1 MFNPEYGMPYETDVN
16 QYETE
21 EERRRRLAQEAE
33 AAMPVKQTITYD
45 PVTGAQKVKIE
56 GGASNLTNANPAT
69 PTVSGPV
76 SPDDIYNR
84 MIQAESGGRQF
95 NAQGGVLTSPR
106 GAMGAGQVM
115 PATAMQPGYGVTNIF
130 DMAQQRGVPVP
141 SRDEAGA
148 RQLLG
153 NESLNRDFGQSYFNA
168 MQQRFPG
175 QPDASVAA
183 YNAGPGR
190 VGQNMAANA
199 GQLNAGQLP
208 NETQAYIQKVMGRM
222 PQATA
227 QQPQP
232 IIDDQGQMIGRET
245 PEQMVAGAATN
256 APVDPNSIV
265 QQPGMQQVSQP
276 GVPAQALPEQAGPPT
291 SLMSNAGWVERYNTA
306 KDNFQML
313 ADLSQ
318 DPNLTIGAKM
328 EINGAM
334 AKQKAFERS
343 QAEALAKFQEN
354 PDQAMKDLSRDM
366 RRDNKQGSWLK
377 YLFYGFIDPNMA
389 KNERLKLFPEE
400 GATYK
405 SVVNPSGQAGEIMF
419 SRDGQAMRGRY
430 ADGSEMPQQDVISLA
445 AGIGTGGVAKSY
457 RLPNGTMVNQDK
469 QGRLTMANTRQP
481 FAGDTSTLLTEEQ
494 YKTVQDRANNAG
506 QEAAK
511 EQRARTPGD
520 TVAIQ
525 QAFDQAKNMVLG
537 PVTGMAGGTGQAP
550 GTQQTVA
557 QQPTGQQPVTQRP
570 ATQPTAGAQPWF
582 GQPKASSAMVPGP
595 NEGTEA
601 FKSRLSIQADQAKFF
616 NGAEPASS
624 TTPVTRTGVSAHSVK
639 AGEAEQIFRDMNKI
653 IVDNPQI
660 AGTGRVNNWFDFGL
674 RMATGGFSQDPGKQE
689 KDRAAIVKNLD
700 PIGLKQFE
708 RFEGLAQRAANTVA
722 KEVNPAGAFQES
734 DAVRAAK
741 QTFSNLKDLGPS
753 TIIEGTRGYAEK
765 NLKDKVFGEFVRNR
779 PDISNIDQ
787 ARTEFNQVFK
797 PYEAQINGINEVR
810 IKSVDKE
817 MVTRF
822 GPEWKQTYN
831 QSIAQKN
838 TTQQTA
844 INNYLTAKS
853 IESERR
859 YPLPKIIDGKMQ
871 FENKDQQFAAKYG
884 LDQYLAGRR

>member
-222 PQATA
+222 PQAQA
-227 QQPQP
+227 AQP

-245 PEQMVAGAATN
+245 PDQMVAGAATN
-256 APVDPNSIV
+256 APVDPNSMV
-265 QQPGMQQVSQP
+265 QQPGMQQVSQQ
-276 GVPAQALPEQAGPPT
+276 GVPGQALPEQAGPPT

-366 RRDNKQGSWLK
+366 RRDNKEGSWLK

-405 SVVNPSGQAGEIMF
+405 SVVNPNGQAGEIMF

-481 FAGDTSTLLTEEQ
+481 FVGDTSMLLTDEQ

-511 EQRARTPGD
+511 EQRARTPAD
-520 TVAIQ
+520 TAAIQ

-550 GTQQTVA
+550 AAQQPVT

-674 RMATGGFSQDPGKQE
+674 RMATGGYSDNAGAQS

-700 PIGLKQFE
+700 PIGLKEFE
-708 RFEGLAQRAANTVA
+708 RFESLAQRAANTVA

-822 GPEWKQTYN
+822 GPDWKQTYN